1 MANEEKNQE
10 LSQTRNEVS
19 LEMDNEKNK
28 EKIEENQ
35 SIDEANGSE
44 QVIKD
49 SKETKYTSALLSFS
63 FFLSIIYLILFVSF
77 FGLALPWGLVL
88 LIFLGPSLICFLIA
102 TILTRIGMNNGNK
115 GLLYASSGIYLISA
129 FCAGDPDW
137 YLFQIA
143 PFVFAVLV
151 LVGTLMAK
159 EEKR

>member
-19 LEMDNEKNK
+19 PEIDNEKNK

-35 SIDEANGSE
+35 SIDEANESE
-44 QVIKD
+44 QVVKD

-63 FFLSIIYLILFVSF
+63 FFSSIIYLILFVLF

-115 GLLYASSGIYLISA
+115 GLLCKFRYL
-129 FCAGDPDW
+129 PD
-137 YLFQIA
+137 LSLLCRR
-143 PFVFAVLV
+143 P
-151 LVGTLMAK
+151 
-159 EEKR
+159 

>member
-10 LSQTRNEVS
+10 LSQTRNKVS
-19 LEMDNEKNK
+19 QEIDNEKNK

-143 PFVFAVLV
+143 PFVFAVFV